1 VVVLRV
7 IGWLLI
13 VAALL
18 ALGWDIFFC
27 IHDWHFGFQPAGA
40 AWYRVWPSSM
50 IRIQALIENH
60 IWKTLW
66 NPVIETVL
74 RLPLWLVLGIPG
86 LLLAFLARTRRRR
99 RFAR

>member
-1 VVVLRV
+1 MVVLRV

-18 ALGWDIFFC
+18 ALGWDIFFW
-27 IHDWHFGFQPAGA
+27 IHDGHFGFQPAGA
-40 AWYRVWPSSM
+40 AWYRVSPGSM
-50 IRIQALIENH
+50 NLIQALIENH

-86 LLLAFLARTRRRR
+86 LLLAFIARTRKRR
-99 RFAR
+99 RFGR

>member
-1 VVVLRV
+1 MVVLRV

-18 ALGWDIFFC
+18 ALGWDLFFW
-27 IHDWHFGFQPAGA
+27 IHSGQFEFQSAEA
-40 AWYRVWPSSM
+40 AWHGVSPGSM
-50 IRIQALIENH
+50 DRIQALIENH
-60 IWKTLW
+60 LWKTLW

>member
-18 ALGWDIFFC
+18 ALGWDIFLS
-27 IHDWHFGFQPAGA
+27 IHDASLHMTPALAVWHRLSPGSLDLVQSAIEHIAKPAWDPIA
-40 AWYRVWPSSM
+40 V
-50 IRIQALIENH
+50 
-60 IWKTLW
+60 
-66 NPVIETVL
+66 TVL
-74 RLPLWLVLGIPG
+74 RQAIWLVLGIPG
-86 LLLAFLARTRRRR
+86 LVLAFIARTRKRR

>member
-7 IGWLLI
+7 IGWLLL

-18 ALGWDIFFC
+18 VLGWDIFFC
-27 IHDWHFGFQPAGA
+27 IHDGRIAFQSAGA
-40 AWYRVWPSSM
+40 AWYRVSPGSM
-50 IRIQALIENH
+50 NLIQAVIERH

-86 LLLAFLARTRRRR
+86 LLLAFLARTRKRR
-99 RFAR
+99 RFGR

>member
-1 VVVLRV
+1 MVVLRV

-18 ALGWDIFFC
+18 ALGWDLFFW
-27 IHDWHFGFQPAGA
+27 IHDGQFGFQPAGA
-40 AWYRVWPSSM
+40 AWYRVSPGSM
-50 IRIQALIENH
+50 NRIQALIENH

-66 NPVIETVL
+66 NPVAETVL
-74 RLPLWLVLGIPG
+74 RLPLCVVLGIPG
-86 LLLAFLARTRRRR
+86 LLLALIARTRKRR

>member
-18 ALGWDIFFC
+18 ALGWDLFFW
-27 IHDWHFGFQPAGA
+27 IHDGQFGFRAAGA
-40 AWYRVWPSSM
+40 AWYRVSPGSM
-50 IRIQALIENH
+50 NRIQALIENH

-86 LLLAFLARTRRRR
+86 LLLALVARARKRR
-99 RFAR
+99 RFSR